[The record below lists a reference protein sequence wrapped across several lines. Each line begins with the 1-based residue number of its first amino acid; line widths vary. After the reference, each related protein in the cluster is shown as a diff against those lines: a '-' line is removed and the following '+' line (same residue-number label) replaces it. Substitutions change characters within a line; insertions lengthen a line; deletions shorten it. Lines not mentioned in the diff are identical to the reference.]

1 MAQLIAEQ
9 ILGQAEVREHHR
21 QSGKGT
27 HYSHDGQRSGVLLDD
42 SAERHEREPEP
53 RQDEFG
59 CDQPKFHGL
68 HPPRRV
74 ANVTTDGFITLNSS
88 DGYTPR
94 TRMSAINGT
103 PTTSSRPVMST

>member
-1 MAQLIAEQ
+1 MAQRLLNKSGRRSSRAPPPE
-9 ILGQAEVREHHR
+9 R
-21 QSGKGT
+21 QGT

-53 RQDEFG
+53 ARMSSGAINRNSTDYI
-59 CDQPKFHGL
+59 
-68 HPPRRV
+68 PRRV